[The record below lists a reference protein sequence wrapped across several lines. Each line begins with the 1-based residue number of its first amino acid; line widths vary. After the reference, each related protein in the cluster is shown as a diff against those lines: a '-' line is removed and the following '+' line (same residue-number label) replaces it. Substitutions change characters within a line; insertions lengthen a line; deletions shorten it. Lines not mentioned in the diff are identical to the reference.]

1 MLAPNLT
8 IQPGDQLDHFEIDG
22 VVATSGMATVF
33 RARDINTGQQVAIK
47 VPHPE
52 IESDPALYDRFLREE
67 EIGKKIDHPG
77 VMKVFANPERSQ
89 VYMVMEW
96 IDGRLLRQILNEEK
110 KVPIERAV
118 MLTIRICEAL
128 EHIHTHGVV
137 HRDLKPENIM
147 VGADDSIR
155 LIDFGIA
162 GNAGSRRLTFG
173 NFSKNMGTPDYISP
187 EQVRG
192 KRGDA
197 RSDVYTLGV
206 MLYEMLTGKA
216 PFTGPNAFAVMND
229 RLVNQPE
236 PPRNLEPAISP
247 QLQEILYRALER
259 EPKNRYHSAR
269 EFAYDLM
276 HQDEVGV
283 TARVNEANW
292 ERREN
297 PGRRRLL
304 LYAGLALLPVAIFAL
319 LYLVARSR

>member
-8 IQPGDQLDHFEIDG
+8 IQPGDRLDHFEIDG

-33 RARDINTGQQVAIK
+33 RAHDLNTGQKVAIK

-52 IESDPALYDRFLREE
+52 IEGDPALYDRFLREE
-67 EIGKKIDHPG
+67 EIGRKIDHPG
-77 VMKVFANPERSQ
+77 VMKVFANPDRSQ

-96 IDGRLLRQILNEEK
+96 IDGKLLRQIMNEQK
-110 KVPIERAV
+110 KLPVERAV
-118 MLTIRICEAL
+118 KLTVRICEAL
-128 EHIHTHGVV
+128 EHIHEHGVI

-147 VGADDSIR
+147 VDGEDNIR

-206 MLYEMLTGKA
+206 MLYEMLTGKV
-216 PFTGPNAFAVMND
+216 PFHGPNAFAVMND

-269 EFAYDLM
+269 EFAQDLL
-276 HQDEVGV
+276 HPEQVGV
-283 TARVNEANW
+283 TVRADEENW
-292 ERREN
+292 EKREN
-297 PGRRRLL
+297 PGTRRLL
-304 LYAGLALLPVAIFAL
+304 LYAGLALLPVAIFVL
-319 LYLVARSR
+319 LYLVAKAR